1 MITDPPILKIR
12 RSFPRPSPELIAAFA
27 GTPTGFLVDC
37 MDGRGAFDH
46 GIKPLDGDNAEF
58 VATAVTCHAG
68 PNDNLAVF
76 AALDVI
82 VPGDAIV
89 AAATTAHRDDRR
101 SDLHH
106 RRRRRQF
113 HHHLHHW
120 RPGPRDGQNGGAVAF
135 VTDGLVRDTD
145 GIRDVGLPTFSRGVT
160 PNSCVRNGPGT
171 VGLPITLGNVPVAA
185 GDILVGD
192 RDGVVVVPLAK
203 ADDVARRLVD
213 VRAAEADMVAKVEG
227 GMTAP
232 DWLAE
237 LLASDRVESVD

>member
-1 MITDPPILKIR
+1 LCLLLETVDMITDPPILKIR
-12 RSFPRPSPELIAAFA
+12 RSFPRPSPELIVAFA
-27 GTPTGFLVDC
+27 GTQTGFLVDC

-82 VPGDAIV
+82 APGDAIV
-89 AAATTAHRDDRR
+89 AAADGFTTTCIVG
-101 SDLHH
+101 DLVLGMA
-106 RRRRRQF
+106 R
-113 HHHLHHW
+113 
-120 RPGPRDGQNGGAVAF
+120 NGGAVAF

-203 ADDVARRLVD
+203 AEDVARRLVD

-232 DWLAE
+232 DWLAD
-237 LLASDRVESVD
+237 LLASDRVETVN